1 MTFKIQYYVVLLIF
15 TPLLLTSFVFLLLI
29 LVNGNIGDGFTL
41 MFAGMIFLVSSF
53 HVTRVL
59 YLNRKFSSK
68 TFDLYKARYPNAISG
83 GRVKCFNC
91 GSHRIS
97 VRGLLRQTYHREHVC
112 SQCGTVL
119 YYSPE

>member
-1 MTFKIQYYVVLLIF
+1 MGDFDDGVIF
-15 TPLLLTSFVFLLLI
+15 
-29 LVNGNIGDGFTL
+29 
-41 MFAGMIFLVSSF
+41 FAAIIFLISF
-53 HVTRVL
+53 SQVVRVL

-68 TFDLYKARYPNAISG
+68 TFDLYRARYPNAISG